1 VETFDHYYGDGRWQP
16 IASGA
21 KRMPVS
27 DPATDT
33 LIASVAV
40 CGTAE
45 VNAVV
50 ASAQAAFEGWA
61 ATPAAT
67 RAGIL
72 RRVHAGMSAQTESFA
87 EDLAREIG
95 APLWVSRQMQV
106 PMPLRNLELAIEAIV
121 SQHSITLEEQV
132 AHSLVVREPV
142 GVVAAITPWNFPLHQ
157 IVAKVGAALAAGCT
171 VVLKPSE
178 LAPFS
183 ARRLANIL
191 HDAGVPPGVFN
202 LVWGDG
208 PGTGAALAG
217 HPDVDMV
224 SFTGSLG
231 GGRAV
236 AQVAAATVKKV
247 ALELGGKSAT
257 ILLDDAPLDHAVATV
272 LRQCFTN
279 SGQICAAQT
288 RLLVPHAQLAEV
300 EALCRKHA
308 AAWTVGDPRDDTARV
323 GPLANR
329 RQFSGVQRHIEGALA
344 DGARVVIGGPGLPEG
359 IAQGCFVRPTV
370 LSDVRPDMAIAREEV
385 FGPVLALLAYDDE
398 DEAVAIAN
406 DSTLGLSGGVWS
418 ADPAR
423 ALAVARRL
431 RTGQVVLNGAPQ
443 NLAAPF
449 GGYRQSGIG
458 RENGRYGVE
467 EFFEL
472 KAIQGA
478 CSHA

>member
-1 VETFDHYYGDGRWQP
+1 MHTFDTYYCDGRWRP
-16 IASGA
+16 VAAHAHSLVVDPCSETEIA
-21 KRMPVS
+21 R
-27 DPATDT
+27 
-33 LIASVAV
+33 VAV
-40 CGTAE
+40 CGATE
-45 VNAVV
+45 VDAAV
-50 ASAQAAFEGWA
+50 AAARAAFPAWA
-61 ATPAAT
+61 AMPVHDRAAL
-67 RAGIL
+67 L
-72 RRVHAGMSAQTESFA
+72 RRVHASIAAQAEGFV
-87 EDLAREIG
+87 EDLVREIG
-95 APLWVSRQMQV
+95 APQWVSRQMQV
-106 PMPLRNLELAIEAIV
+106 PMPLRNLELAIDAVASPGALAMEEA
-121 SQHSITLEEQV
+121 V

-171 VVLKPSE
+171 IVLKPSE
-178 LAPFS
+178 LAPFV
-183 ARRLANIL
+183 AYRFANIL
-191 HDAGVPPGVFN
+191 HEAGLPAGVFN

-208 PGTGAALAG
+208 PGTGEALSS

-224 SFTGSLG
+224 SFTGSLS

-236 AQVAAATVKKV
+236 ARAAATTVKKV

-257 ILLDDAPLDHAVATV
+257 LLLDDAPLEQAVSTV

-288 RLLVPHAQLAEV
+288 RLLVPRARLAEV
-300 EALCRKHA
+300 EALCEQHA
-308 AAWTVGDPRDDTARV
+308 RAWKVGDPRQEGIRL
-323 GPLANR
+323 GPVANP
-329 RQFSGVQRHIEGALA
+329 RQFASVQRHIEQALA
-344 DGARVVIGGPGLPEG
+344 DGARAVAGGAGRPEG
-359 IAQGCFVRPTV
+359 LVQGLFVRPTV
-370 LSDVRPDMAIAREEV
+370 LSDVRPEMAIAHEEV
-385 FGPVLALLAYDDE
+385 FGPVLVLIAFDSE

-406 DSTLGLSGGVWS
+406 DLPLGLSGGVWC
-418 ADPAR
+418 AEPAR
-423 ALAVARRL
+423 ALAMARRL

-478 CSHA
+478 CPHA

>member
-1 VETFDHYYGDGRWQP
+1 MEKIDTFYCDGRWV
-16 IASGA
+16 
-21 KRMPVS
+21 PV
-27 DPATDT
+27 DPDATLAAYDPCT
-33 LIASVAV
+33 ERQFASVAV
-40 CGTAE
+40 CD
-45 VNAVV
+45 
-50 ASAQAAFEGWA
+50 ASAVDLAVAAARRAFDGWS
-61 ATPAAT
+61 ATPVAERCAAL
-67 RAGIL
+67 G
-72 RRVHAGMSAQTESFA
+72 RVRDAMAREAEAFA
-87 EDLAREIG
+87 ADLATEIG

-106 PMPLRNLELAIEAIV
+106 PMPLRNLELAIEAIGEM
-121 SQHSITLEEQV
+121 SLETRVE
-132 AHSLVVREPV
+132 HSLIVREPV

-178 LAPFS
+178 LAPLA
-183 ARRLANIL
+183 ARRFARIVHEARL
-191 HDAGVPPGVFN
+191 PPGVFN

-208 PGTGAALAG
+208 PRTGAALAA

-224 SFTGSLG
+224 SFTGSVA

-236 AQVAAATVKKV
+236 AHVAADTVKKL

-257 ILLDDAPLDHAVATV
+257 ILLDDAPLADAVQTV

-288 RLLVPHAQLAEV
+288 RLLVPRARLAEV
-300 EALCRKHA
+300 EAECAKYA
-308 AAWTVGDPRDDTARV
+308 QGWTVGDPVNPGTRL
-323 GPLANR
+323 GPVANQ
-329 RQFSGVQRHIEGALA
+329 RQFETVQRHIETALA
-344 DGARVVIGGPGLPEG
+344 EGARLVAGGPGRPEG
-359 IAQGCFVRPTV
+359 HARGYFVRATV
-370 LSDVRPDMAIAREEV
+370 FSGVTPHMSLAREEV
-385 FGPVLALLAYDDE
+385 FGPVLALMAYDDE

-406 DSTLGLSGGVWS
+406 GTPYGLSGGVWS
-418 ADPAR
+418 ADAAR

-431 RTGQVVLNGAPQ
+431 RTGQVVINGAPQ

-472 KAIQGA
+472 KAIQGG
-478 CSHA
+478 CTHD